1 MAGRVGHDERTRG
14 RGEIAVSDI
23 DRDALLAL
31 GLKSVDQQGEIDLLA
46 QSAVPQRVAAQSGKL
61 IVEDQLTFIE
71 KAPDERRLAVVD
83 RSAGQDPQSGSRPAW
98 LSF

>member
-1 MAGRVGHDERTRG
+1 
-14 RGEIAVSDI
+14 
-23 DRDALLAL
+23 LLAF
-31 GLKSVDQQGEIDLLA
+31 GLKSVDKQSEIDLLA

-71 KAPDERRLAVVD
+71 QTPDERRLAVVD
-83 RSAGQDPQSGSRPAW
+83 RSAGQHPQSRSRQAW